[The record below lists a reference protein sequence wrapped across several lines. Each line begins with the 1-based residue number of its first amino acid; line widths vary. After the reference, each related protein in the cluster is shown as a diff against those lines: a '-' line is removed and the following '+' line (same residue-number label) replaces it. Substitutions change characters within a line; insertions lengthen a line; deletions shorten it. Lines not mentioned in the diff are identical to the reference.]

1 MPIIFSTLIGFLAD
15 YFGRFFADFGR
26 RSAILIA
33 FFAGVVIAVSLYFT
47 TMHTLIDGIRVTIP
61 ENVSMVWGWVIPANA
76 VSLITAFYTAKITMY
91 AHFKFLEHL
100 KLTAKTHS
108 Q

>member
-15 YFGRFFADFGR
+15 YFGKFFADFGR
-26 RSAILIA
+26 RSAVLVA
-33 FFAGVVIAVSLYFT
+33 FFAAVVIAVSLYLT
-47 TMHTLIDGIRVTIP
+47 TLNTIVDGIRVSIP
-61 ENVSMVWGWVIPANA
+61 DNVSMVWGWVIPSNA
-76 VSLITAFYTAKITMY
+76 VPLITAFYTAKIVMY

-100 KLTAKTHS
+100 KLTAKTHA